1 MWQAIAANRRRSRLI
16 IFVMGAVLIAL
27 GASLGTLIGPALVDL
42 GYAPPGEETWA
53 GALAGGLA
61 ALVAWLTLSLL
72 AVYGGD
78 RLVLRSA
85 HALPIEKRDS
95 PRLWNVVEEMT
106 IASGLGQ
113 PPRVYIV
120 EDHAPNAF
128 AVGRSP
134 EKSAVAVTSGLL
146 RLMNRDELQGV
157 IAHEIAHIRNLDIR
171 FMTMAAVLVGS
182 VERLSRGFLRVGP
195 FAAVG
200 RRGGRGRGGG
210 HPALLAVAFVMAIVS
225 PLLVRLLYLAC
236 SRQREYLA
244 DASAARFTRYPDG
257 LASALEKIAVHHSG
271 YVPGRVSG
279 ALAPLYI
286 VNPLQ
291 LAAVS
296 NLVSTH
302 PPTENRV
309 KILRGMGGRAG
320 YVDYEAAL
328 RKIEG
333 RKARLAA
340 LTAAA
345 KSDESIA
352 VRSPSSEPDTR
363 RTAVGRAREVG
374 DLLDR
379 LALFIFVPCVCGMRI
394 KLPPDYRGDSV
405 SCPRCSRQLGVPAAL
420 PIPIGG
426 AGGAATPAP
435 AAPPSLPSASSG
447 GSGLQYER
455 TGEGWDAFRCGCG
468 QTIQLGPDFPLD
480 YTICA
485 KCNSRIELKAPRRQ
499 PPR

>member
-16 IFVMGAVLIAL
+16 IFVMGVVLIAL

-42 GYAPPGEETWA
+42 GYAPPGEETFA
-53 GALAGGLA
+53 GALVGGVI
-61 ALVAWLTLSLL
+61 ALVVWLILWLL
-72 AVYGGD
+72 AVYEGD
-78 RLVLRSA
+78 QLVLRSA
-85 HALPIEKRDS
+85 HALPIQKRDF
-95 PRLWNVVEEMT
+95 PRLWNVVEEMS
-106 IASGLGQ
+106 IASGLGR
-113 PPRVYIV
+113 PPKVYVV

-128 AVGRSP
+128 AVGRTA

-182 VERLSRGFLRVGP
+182 VELLSRAFLRVGP
-195 FAAVG
+195 FAVVG
-200 RRGGRGRGGG
+200 RRSGRGQEGG
-210 HPALLAVAFVMAIVS
+210 HPALLAVAFVIAIAS

-271 YVPGRVSG
+271 YGPSRVSG

-291 LAAVS
+291 LMGAS
-296 NLVSTH
+296 SLLSTH
-302 PPTENRV
+302 PPTQNRV
-309 KILRGMGGRAG
+309 QILRRMGGRAG

-333 RKARLAA
+333 RETRLAA
-340 LTAAA
+340 LTSAA
-345 KSDESIA
+345 KSEESIA
-352 VRSPSSEPDTR
+352 ARAASFEPDTR
-363 RTAVGRAREVG
+363 QTAVQRGREVG

-379 LALFIFVPCVCGMRI
+379 LTIFILVPCACGMRI
-394 KLPPDYRGDSV
+394 KVPPDFLQASV
-405 SCPRCSRQLGVPAAL
+405 VCPRCERQVTVPAAEPAAGQRSIEPGVPATT
-420 PIPIGG
+420 
-426 AGGAATPAP
+426 AAV
-435 AAPPSLPSASSG
+435 PPRLPSASPSG
-447 GSGLQYER
+447 GCDLQYTR
-455 TGEGWDAFRCGCG
+455 GGEGWDSFRCPCG

-480 YTICA
+480 YTVCA
-485 KCNSRIELKAPRRQ
+485 KCNSRIELN
-499 PPR
+499 

>member
-1 MWQAIAANRRRSRLI
+1 
-16 IFVMGAVLIAL
+16 MGVVLIAL

-42 GYAPPGEETWA
+42 GYAPPGEEA
-53 GALAGGLA
+53 LVGALVGGVV
-61 ALVAWLTLSLL
+61 ALVVWLTLSLL

-85 HALPIEKRDS
+85 HALPIQKRDF
-95 PRLWNVVEEMT
+95 PRLWNVVEEMS
-106 IASGLGQ
+106 IASGLGR
-113 PPRVYIV
+113 PPKVYVV
-120 EDHAPNAF
+120 EDPAPNAF
-128 AVGRSP
+128 AVGRTP

-146 RLMNRDELQGV
+146 RVMNRDELQGV

-182 VERLSRGFLRVGP
+182 VELLSRGFLRVGP
-195 FAAVG
+195 FAVLG
-200 RRGGRGRGGG
+200 RRSGRGRGGG
-210 HPALLAVAFVMAIVS
+210 HPALLAAVFVIAIVS

-271 YVPGRVSG
+271 YTPSRVSG

-291 LAAVS
+291 LMGTS
-296 NLVSTH
+296 SLLSTH
-302 PPTENRV
+302 PPTQDRV

-333 RKARLAA
+333 RERRLAA
-340 LTAAA
+340 LTSVARSEA
-345 KSDESIA
+345 SIA
-352 VRSPSSEPDTR
+352 ARGPSAEPDAQQ
-363 RTAVGRAREVG
+363 TAVGRAREVG

-379 LALFIFVPCVCGMRI
+379 LALFIFVPCACGMRI

-405 SCPRCSRQLGVPAAL
+405 LCPRCSRQLIVPAAV
-420 PIPIGG
+420 PIPIEG
-426 AGGAATPAP
+426 AAVSATPA
-435 AAPPSLPSASSG
+435 ASSG
-447 GSGLQYER
+447 GSGLRYDR
-455 TGEGWDAFRCGCG
+455 TGDGWDAFRCTCG

-480 YTICA
+480 YTVCA
-485 KCNSRIELKAPRRQ
+485 KCNSRIELNAPRRQ
-499 PPR
+499 RAPA

>member
-16 IFVMGAVLIAL
+16 IFVMGVVLIAL

-42 GYAPPGEETWA
+42 GYAFPGEETWA
-53 GALAGGLA
+53 GALAGGVA
-61 ALVAWLTLSLL
+61 ALVVWLILSLL

-95 PRLWNVVEEMT
+95 PRLWNVVEEMA
-106 IASGLGQ
+106 IASGLGR

-182 VERLSRGFLRVGP
+182 VELLSRGFLRVGP
-195 FAAVG
+195 FAVAD
-200 RRGGRGRGGG
+200 RRSGGGRGGG

-236 SRQREYLA
+236 SRQREYLG

-271 YVPGRVSG
+271 YTPSRVSG

-291 LAAVS
+291 LMGAS
-296 NLVSTH
+296 SLLSTH
-302 PPTENRV
+302 PPTQNRV

-328 RKIEG
+328 RKMEG
-333 RKARLAA
+333 RETRLAA

-352 VRSPSSEPDTR
+352 ARQPSFEPETR

-379 LALFIFVPCVCGMRI
+379 LALLIFVPCVCGMRI
-394 KLPPDYRGDSV
+394 KLPPDYGRDSV
-405 SCPRCSRQLGVPAAL
+405 LCPRCSRQLIVPAAV
-420 PIPIGG
+420 PIPTE
-426 AGGAATPAP
+426 GAAV
-435 AAPPSLPSASSG
+435 AATAAGAQPSLPTASSG
-447 GSGLQYER
+447 GSGLCYDR
-455 TGEGWDAFRCGCG
+455 TGEGWDAFRCTCG

-480 YTICA
+480 YTVCA
-485 KCNSRIELKAPRRQ
+485 NCNSRIELNNPRR
-499 PPR
+499 

>member
-1 MWQAIAANRRRSRLI
+1 
-16 IFVMGAVLIAL
+16 
-27 GASLGTLIGPALVDL
+27 
-42 GYAPPGEETWA
+42 
-53 GALAGGLA
+53 
-61 ALVAWLTLSLL
+61 
-72 AVYGGD
+72 
-78 RLVLRSA
+78 
-85 HALPIEKRDS
+85 
-95 PRLWNVVEEMT
+95 MT
-106 IASGLGQ
+106 IASGLGR

-134 EKSAVAVTSGLL
+134 ENSAVAVTSGLL

-157 IAHEIAHIRNLDIR
+157 IAHEIAHIRNLDIK
-171 FMTMAAVLVGS
+171 FMTMATVLVGS
-182 VERLSRGFLRVGP
+182 VELLSRSFLRVGP
-195 FAAVG
+195 FAVAG
-200 RRGGRGRGGG
+200 RRSGGGRGGG

-271 YVPGRVSG
+271 YVKGRVSG

-291 LAAVS
+291 LAAS

-320 YVDYEAAL
+320 YVDYDAAL
-328 RKIEG
+328 RKVEG
-333 RKARLAA
+333 RSARLAA

-345 KSDESIA
+345 KADESIA
-352 VRSPSSEPDTR
+352 VRVPSSEPETR

-394 KLPPDYRGDSV
+394 KLPPDYRADSV
-405 SCPRCSRQLGVPAAL
+405 LCPRCSRQLNVPAAA

-426 AGGAATPAP
+426 GAVPATTAAGAQPA
-435 AAPPSLPSASSG
+435 LPTASSG
-447 GSGLQYER
+447 TSGLQYKR
-455 TGEGWDAFRCGCG
+455 SGEGWDAFRCACG

-480 YTICA
+480 YTVCA
-485 KCNSRIELKAPRRQ
+485 KCNSRIELNNPHRQGAPA
-499 PPR
+499 